1 MFLAGG
7 QNQCD
12 NCDLSVL
19 WKGTMMCDCQIDQ
32 NGTVVV
38 NGELEDDN
46 VNKTDIKAPEESAK
60 AELGRNFISILLN
73 QTNDQSIRMFIQRL
87 DITCLCLLQKRTP
100 GRASKWLSS
109 PSV

>member
-46 VNKTDIKAPEESAK
+46 VNKTDLKRAPR
-60 AELGRNFISILLN
+60 LNWVGIL
-73 QTNDQSIRMFIQRL
+73 F
-87 DITCLCLLQKRTP
+87 P
-100 GRASKWLSS
+100 FY
-109 PSV
+109 